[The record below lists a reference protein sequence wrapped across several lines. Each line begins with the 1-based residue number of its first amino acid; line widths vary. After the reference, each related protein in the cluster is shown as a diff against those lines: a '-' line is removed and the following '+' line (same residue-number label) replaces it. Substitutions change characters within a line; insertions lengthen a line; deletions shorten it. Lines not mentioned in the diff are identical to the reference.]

1 MLSPYHEQ
9 IITNTLHCF
18 KSQFSRAYTQEGIYK
33 CTNALLITGEACATE
48 KKKVIKLKE
57 GLKINK
63 SAIFK
68 RNARHQYFVTRISS
82 VEYYS

>member
-1 MLSPYHEQ
+1 M
-9 IITNTLHCF
+9 
-18 KSQFSRAYTQEGIYK
+18 YK
-33 CTNALLITGEACATE
+33 CFTDYRRGLCNR